1 MSEIEDRKLNYKHDQ
16 PFQAIFSGYVAPA
29 GEMKT
34 ESHSVDIGT
43 AELKLACPL
52 PITNPPS
59 TAVSAHTTLNWKSP
73 YFHSCELEP
82 VVNNFNF

>member
-16 PFQAIFSGYVAPA
+16 PFQEIFSGYVAPA

-34 ESHSVDIGT
+34 ESHSVDVGT

-59 TAVSAHTTLNWKSP
+59 TAVCTHTTLNWNVKILVEYSNKI
-73 YFHSCELEP
+73 YLESA
-82 VVNNFNF
+82 VK